1 MSMSG
6 VVLGDGCKELFT
18 QMQLKHNLRYL
29 TFEIKDKKTIVPVAQ
44 ADKSKTYAD
53 FLGILPAGK
62 PLYCLV
68 DVPFTAKTGA
78 ETSKM
83 VFVFWC
89 PDDCGVKEK
98 MLYASSKDVLRKTF
112 TGIQCEVQAN
122 DKGDLVEADIIKK
135 LM

>member
-1 MSMSG
+1 MSG
-6 VVLGDGCKELFT
+6 VSLGDGCKELFT
-18 QMQLKHNLRYL
+18 QMQLKHTLRYIIY
-29 TFEIKDKKTIVPVAQ
+29 EIKDKKTIIPSENGS

-53 FLGILPAGK
+53 FLAALPAGSPK
-62 PLYCLV
+62 YCLV

-89 PDDCGVKEK
+89 PEDCGVKDK
-98 MLYASSKDVLRKTF
+98 MLYASSKDVIRKAF

-122 DKGDLVEADIIKK
+122 DKGDLVEADIITK
-135 LM
+135 LK